1 MAAMKIGILVAGLLV
16 AFPVAAQHQAP
27 PGVDPG
33 LFGPLPDRKDV
44 VSWKLLAQV
53 ELVKQKDRY
62 VPQFAKDVAALDQ
75 KEVKV
80 QGFIM
85 PLQMGDKQS
94 HFVLTAMPQTC
105 AFCLP
110 GGPESMVEVKSKTP
124 VKYTFE
130 PVVLTG
136 KLSVLKDDPTGVFY
150 RLTDAV
156 PAK

>member
-1 MAAMKIGILVAGLLV
+1 MKITTIVAGLLL
-16 AFPVAAQHQAP
+16 AMPAMAQHQPP
-27 PGVDPG
+27 PGLDPG
-33 LFGPLPDRKDV
+33 TFSFKPLPERNDV
-44 VSWKLLAQV
+44 VSWKVLSQV

-62 VPQFAKDVAALDQ
+62 VAQFAAAVIALDK

-85 PLQMGDKQS
+85 PLQLGAQQS

-136 KLSVLKDDPTGVFY
+136 KLEVLKDDPTGVFY
-150 RLTDAV
+150 RLTEAV
-156 PAK
+156 QSK

>member
-1 MAAMKIGILVAGLLV
+1 MNTRILIAALLLATP
-16 AFPVAAQHQAP
+16 AFAQHQAP
-27 PGVDPG
+27 PGMDPNQ
-33 LFGPLPDRKDV
+33 FKPLPDRSDV
-44 VSWKLLAQV
+44 VSWKLFAQV

-62 VPQFAKDVAALDQ
+62 VPQFAKDVASLDQ
-75 KEVKV
+75 KQVKV
-80 QGFIM
+80 QGFMM
-85 PLQMGDKQS
+85 PLQVGDKQS
-94 HFVLTAMPQTC
+94 HFVLTAMPQSC

-110 GGPESMVEVKSKTP
+110 GGPESMVEVKTKAP

-136 KLSVLKDDPTGVFY
+136 KLAILKDDPTGVFY

>member
-1 MAAMKIGILVAGLLV
+1 MKTLTLLAGLLLAV
-16 AFPVAAQHQAP
+16 PAAAQHQMPQGA
-27 PGVDPG
+27 DPNQ
-33 LFGPLPDRKDV
+33 FKPLPDRNDV
-44 VSWKLLAQV
+44 ISWKTFSQV

-62 VPQFAKDVAALDQ
+62 VPQFGKDVAALDQ
-75 KEVKV
+75 KQVKV
-80 QGFIM
+80 QGFMM
-85 PLQMGDKQS
+85 PLQTGDKQT

-105 AFCLP
+105 SFCLP
-110 GGPESMVEVKSKTP
+110 GGPESMVEVKSKTA

-136 KLSVLKDDPTGVFY
+136 KLAILKDDPTGVFY

>member
-1 MAAMKIGILVAGLLV
+1 MKITVFLAGLLI
-16 AFPVAAQHQAP
+16 AFPALAQHQVP
-27 PGVDPG
+27 PGVDPNQ
-33 LFGPLPDRKDV
+33 FKPLPDRGDV
-44 VSWKLLAQV
+44 VSWKLLSQV
-53 ELVKQKDRY
+53 ELIKLRDRY

-75 KEVKV
+75 KQVKV

-94 HFVLTAMPQTC
+94 HFVLTAMPQSC

-130 PVVLTG
+130 PVVLIG
-136 KLSVLKDDPTGVFY
+136 KLSILKDDPTGVFY

>member
-1 MAAMKIGILVAGLLV
+1 MTRFLFSLVIALGLAV
-16 AFPVAAQHQAP
+16 PAFAQHQLP
-27 PGVDPG
+27 PGADPSQ
-33 LFGPLPDRKDV
+33 FKPLPERNDV
-44 VSWKLLAQV
+44 VSWKLLSQV

-62 VPQFAKDVAALDQ
+62 VPQFAAGVAALDQ

-80 QGFIM
+80 QGFMM
-85 PLQMGDKQS
+85 PLQMGDKQT
-94 HFVLTAMPQTC
+94 HFVLSAMPQSC

-110 GGPESMVEVKSKTP
+110 GGPESLVEVKSKTP

-136 KLSVLKDDPTGVFY
+136 KLAVLKDDPTGVFY

>member
-1 MAAMKIGILVAGLLV
+1 MKIGILVAGLLV

-33 LFGPLPDRKDV
+33 LFRPLPDRKDV